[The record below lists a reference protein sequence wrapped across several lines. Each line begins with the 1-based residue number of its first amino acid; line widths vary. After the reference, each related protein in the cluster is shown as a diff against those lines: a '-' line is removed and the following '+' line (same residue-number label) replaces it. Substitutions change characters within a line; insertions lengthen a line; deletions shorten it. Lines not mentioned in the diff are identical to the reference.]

1 MKKILLLLA
10 LCVIA
15 FTGCTKNTPSEND
28 LQDQTIGFQDEENNT
43 ETNDISEA
51 DSETTDENPDV
62 TDKNEIAPDVSKE
75 VVENIDDLT
84 DNPVETANTTPE
96 IQPET
101 EVTTSENEK
110 ESVVQTVPLEVID
123 AVTYSRKIT
132 QNEIMQAVGGGD
144 FSHTVYIPKITGD
157 TDAVNRFN
165 KKILD
170 QFEWLEIELKAGN
183 FGSDLKADASL
194 SGDYILVNAEYQAA
208 VYLNTVAITETL
220 SLSALPG
227 GPTNYFYSYYFDAD
241 ADREITFAEY
251 LEKLNV
257 DYDKL
262 NKAALSQIGNVYGD
276 LTVENAIISENET
289 IAVFNSEYD
298 FGMRTVILEKPISE
312 IQKAA

>member
-15 FTGCTKNTPSEND
+15 FTGCTKNAPSEND

-43 ETNDISEA
+43 ETNDILGA
-51 DSETTDENPDV
+51 DSETAVENPDV
-62 TDKNEIAPDVSKE
+62 TDENEIVPDVSKD
-75 VVENIDDLT
+75 VAENIDDLT
-84 DNPVETANTTPE
+84 DKPVETVNTTPE
-96 IQPET
+96 IQLENDTPM
-101 EVTTSENEK
+101 SENEK
-110 ESVVQTVPLEVID
+110 ENDAQTVPLEVID

-144 FSHTVYIPKITGD
+144 FSHTVYIPKITGY

-170 QFEWLEIELKAGN
+170 QFEWLEIELKVGN

-194 SGDYILVNAEYQAA
+194 SGDYTLVNAEYQAA
-208 VYLNTVAITETL
+208 VYLNTAAIIETL

-276 LTVENAIISENET
+276 LAVENAVISENET
-289 IAVFNSEYD
+289 IAVLNSEYD
-298 FGMRTVILEKPISE
+298 FGMRTVIVEKPIFE
-312 IQKAA
+312 IQKTA

>member
-28 LQDQTIGFQDEENNT
+28 LQDQSTGFQDEENNT
-43 ETNDISEA
+43 ETNDILEA
-51 DSETTDENPDV
+51 DNKTTGESLDV
-62 TDKNEIAPDVSKE
+62 TDENEIAPDFSKE
-75 VVENIDDLT
+75 VVENIDNLT
-84 DNPVETANTTPE
+84 DNLVETSNTTPE
-96 IQPET
+96 IQSET
-101 EVTTSENEK
+101 EATTSENEK
-110 ESVVQTVPLEVID
+110 ESVVQTVPIEVID

-144 FSHTVYIPKITGD
+144 FSHTVYIPKVTGD
-157 TDAVNRFN
+157 SDAVKEFN

-170 QFEWLEIELKAGN
+170 QFEWIANELKAGN

-194 SGDYILVNAEYQAA
+194 SGDYTLVNAEYQAA
-208 VYLNTVAITETL
+208 VYRNTAAITETL

-262 NKAALSQIGNVYGD
+262 NKTALSLIGNVYGD
-276 LTVENAIISENET
+276 LAVENAIISENET

-298 FGMRTVILEKPISE
+298 FGMRTVVVEKTISE
-312 IQKAA
+312 IQKTA